1 MKRSE
6 LEYYQREVLVFAFR
20 YCLGRSTYATGI
32 MQDVLRDEW
41 PNMSQ
46 DDQLLYKREIK
57 EAHDRNQLGMEQVD
71 AHGWLALLELP

>member
-1 MKRSE
+1 MSE
-6 LEYYQREVLVFAFR
+6 LKIWKRDVLIYAFR
-20 YCLGRSTYATGI
+20 YALGRSTYATGI
-32 MQDVLRDEW
+32 MQRVLRDEW

-46 DDQLLYKREIK
+46 GDQLLYKREIK